1 MITKIAYIRR
11 DGDKVIISKILS
23 DLEKFNHQELL
34 KVYGDLAYRG
44 LVGAHGQALY
54 LLAMRIAFLRLF
66 ESSPITMEDNC
77 ILKINTGR
85 FSIKMRQEPLIKSKA
100 KSDQEMLSQMIDEL
114 RKNREIK
121 SEEVKRWWNNRY

>member
-11 DGDKVIISKILS
+11 DGDKEIISKILS

-34 KVYGDLAYRG
+34 KVYGDLVYRG

-114 RKNREIK
+114 RKNGEIK
-121 SEEVKRWWNNRY
+121 SEEVKRWWNSRY

>member
-1 MITKIAYIRR
+1 MITEIAYFRR
-11 DGDKVIISKILS
+11 VGDEETISKILT
-23 DLEKFNHQELL
+23 DLEKFNHQDIL
-34 KVYGDLAYRG
+34 KIYSDLVYRG
-44 LVGAHGQALY
+44 LKPAHGQTLY
-54 LLAMRIAFLRLF
+54 LLALRIAFLRLF

-114 RKNREIK
+114 RKNGEIK
-121 SEEVKRWWNNRY
+121 SEEVKRWWNSRY